1 MKRHTAAKREITSTS
16 SVNIFVPGSRG
27 GRFERR
33 HSLSYRFTGLECL
46 RRSHMHHPARYLGPQ
61 TKKTPE
67 HRELSDGAGDER
79 WSHETQSDMR
89 RSDGRQSHRRRS
101 HNSSVLM
108 LRSNREEARSA
119 AVCLICC
126 VCKRALGSDS
136 GLSGAPTGTNHLSHQ
151 QTAPVTSAS
160 PSAAAPASHGSISN
174 SLP

>member
-1 MKRHTAAKREITSTS
+1 M
-16 SVNIFVPGSRG
+16 
-27 GRFERR
+27 
-33 HSLSYRFTGLECL
+33 
-46 RRSHMHHPARYLGPQ
+46 RRSHIHHPARYLGPQ
-61 TKKTPE
+61 TKKPLG

-89 RSDGRQSHRRRS
+89 RSDMRRSNMRRVDGRRS

-119 AVCLICC
+119 AVCFICC

-136 GLSGAPTGTNHLSHQ
+136 GLSDAPTGTNHLSHQ

-160 PSAAAPASHGSISN
+160 PSAAAAASHGSISN